1 MERIKRFY
9 ELDSPN
15 QVQSVNMQP
24 VRKSRGPFFKKSLDF
39 NVEIEDSIC
48 YEREGLF
55 KNDES
60 FKF

>member
-1 MERIKRFY
+1 MNGFY

-24 VRKSRGPFFKKSLDF
+24 VRKSRGPLVKMSLGF
-39 NVEIEDSIC
+39 NVESKDSIC

-55 KNDES
+55 
-60 FKF
+60 

>member
-1 MERIKRFY
+1 MERIMNGFY

-24 VRKSRGPFFKKSLDF
+24 VRKSRGPLVKKSLDF
-39 NVEIEDSIC
+39 NVESKDSIC

-55 KNDES
+55 
-60 FKF
+60 